1 MDDLRLTERLIRE
14 HGVAVIPGGTF
25 GITESCCLRI
35 AYGSL
40 KMETAV
46 EGTRRLIEGLQ
57 AILGK

>member
-1 MDDLRLTERLIRE
+1 M
-14 HGVAVIPGGTF
+14 AVIPGGTF